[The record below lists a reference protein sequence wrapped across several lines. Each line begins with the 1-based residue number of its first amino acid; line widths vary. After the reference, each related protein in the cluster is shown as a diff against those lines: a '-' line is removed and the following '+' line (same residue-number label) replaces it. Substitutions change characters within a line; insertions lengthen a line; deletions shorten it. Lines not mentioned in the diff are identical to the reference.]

1 MGAGPMTVSIEPMTP
16 EDLAAVVS
24 VEGESFTEPWS
35 QDLFGAEI
43 IQANRLYVVAK
54 DPSGEVCG
62 YGGIMV
68 SGEDAHIVTLAV
80 APEHREQ
87 GLGSR
92 LLLRLI
98 NEASARQVHH
108 LTLEVRESN
117 IAAQDLYRKFGFD
130 RAGIRRGYYRTEDA
144 VIMWA
149 VDIDSP
155 AYRDRLHQI
164 GRTA

>member
-1 MGAGPMTVSIEPMTP
+1 MGTETVTVAIEPMTS
-16 EDLAAVVS
+16 EDLAAVAS
-24 VEGESFTEPWS
+24 VEGESFAEPWS

-54 DPSGEVCG
+54 DASGDVCG

-68 SGEDAHIVTLAV
+68 IGEDAHIVNLAV
-80 APEHREQ
+80 APGHREQ

-98 NEASARQVHH
+98 NEAAGRQVHH

-117 IAAQDLYRKFGFD
+117 TAAQELYRKFGFAQ
-130 RAGIRRGYYRTEDA
+130 AGIRRGYYRTEDA

-155 AYRDRLHQI
+155 AYRDRLNQI